1 VTDLS
6 HDGTDDGFHEIQLSG
21 KQLVFLFMATTV
33 VSVVIFLCGVLVG
46 RGVRAEAVSAGT
58 SPTVAAAGAGVS
70 TPNPAA
76 PPPQGVDAPAPAEPL
91 SYPQRLGDDK
101 PPVDTL
107 KPRAQQEPAPAPVDA
122 KQKSSQPVSAQL
134 AAAKPDEPKA
144 APATADVPKAA
155 PATAAPPSSTRVSAQ
170 PGVWAVQ
177 VVALTDRAAAS
188 AVVDR
193 LSSKGYPAFLVS
205 PQSGSAV
212 QNYKVQVGRFEDRS
226 QAEQIAGRLKKEEQ
240 FQPWILR

>member
-46 RGVRAEAVSAGT
+46 RGVRSEAVSAGST
-58 SPTVAAAGAGVS
+58 TAIAAAGPNIS
-70 TPNPAA
+70 TPPAA
-76 PPPQGVDAPAPAEPL
+76 PLTPPQPADGGTPEAL
-91 SYPQRLGDDK
+91 SYQKRLDGDK

-107 KPRAQQEPAPAPVDA
+107 KSRAEREAPPPVAEPTPTSTQPIAAKADTAKSAPV
-122 KQKSSQPVSAQL
+122 PV
-134 AAAKPDEPKA
+134 
-144 APATADVPKAA
+144 T
-155 PATAAPPSSTRVSAQ
+155 PPPGAGQ
-170 PGVWAVQ
+170 PGIWAVQ
-177 VVALTDRAAAS
+177 VVALTDRAAAN
-188 AVVDR
+188 AVVQR

-226 QAEQIAGRLKKEEQ
+226 QAELTAGRLKKEEQ

>member
-1 VTDLS
+1 MTDLS

-46 RGVRAEAVSAGT
+46 RGVRGESLSAGST
-58 SPTVAAAGAGVS
+58 TVASAGPGVS
-70 TPNPAA
+70 SANPPA
-76 PPPQGVDAPAPAEPL
+76 PLPQSVDAPAPAEPL
-91 SYPQRLGDDK
+91 SYPQRLDGEK

-107 KPRAQQEPAPAPVDA
+107 KSRAQQEPTPASVDPKPTSAQAAPA
-122 KQKSSQPVSAQL
+122 Q
-134 AAAKPDEPKA
+134 AAAKVDAPKP
-144 APATADVPKAA
+144 APATVA
-155 PATAAPPSSTRVSAQ
+155 PLPPPSNGSAQ
-170 PGVWAVQ
+170 PGIWAVQ
-177 VVALTDRAAAS
+177 VVALTDRAAAN
-188 AVVDR
+188 AVVQR

-226 QAEQIAGRLKKEEQ
+226 QAEVTAGRLKKEEQ

>member
-46 RGVRAEAVSAGT
+46 RGVRGETVSAG
-58 SPTVAAAGAGVS
+58 SSHAVAAAGPGVS

-76 PPPQGVDAPAPAEPL
+76 PPPQSVDAPAPAEPL
-91 SYPQRLGDDK
+91 SYPQRLEGDK

-107 KPRAQQEPAPAPVDA
+107 KARARQEPAPAPVDPKPA
-122 KQKSSQPVSAQL
+122 SAPPMSAQP
-134 AAAKPDEPKA
+134 AAAKVDAPKPA
-144 APATADVPKAA
+144 SAPV
-155 PATAAPPSSTRVSAQ
+155 AAPPSTGAPAQ
-170 PGVWAVQ
+170 PGIWAVQ

-188 AVVDR
+188 AVVQR
-193 LSSKGYPAFLVS
+193 LNAKGYPAFLVS
-205 PQSGSAV
+205 PQTGSAV

>member
-46 RGVRAEAVSAGT
+46 RGVRGEALSAGST
-58 SPTVAAAGAGVS
+58 PTVASAGPGVS
-70 TPNPAA
+70 TANPPA
-76 PPPQGVDAPAPAEPL
+76 PPPQSVDAPAPAEPL
-91 SYPQRLGDDK
+91 SYPQRLDGEK

-107 KPRAQQEPAPAPVDA
+107 KSRAQQEPTPAPVDPKPAAGQQTVA
-122 KQKSSQPVSAQL
+122 KVDPP
-134 AAAKPDEPKA
+134 KP
-144 APATADVPKAA
+144 APATVA
-155 PATAAPPSSTRVSAQ
+155 PSPQSNGSAQ
-170 PGVWAVQ
+170 PGIWAVQ
-177 VVALTDRAAAS
+177 VVALTDHAAAS
-188 AVVDR
+188 AVVRR
-193 LSSKGYPAFLVS
+193 LSSKGYPAFLVT

-212 QNYKVQVGRFEDRS
+212 QNYKVQVGRFDDRS

>member
-46 RGVRAEAVSAGT
+46 RGVRGEALSAGST
-58 SPTVAAAGAGVS
+58 PTVASAGAGVS
-70 TPNPAA
+70 TANPPA
-76 PPPQGVDAPAPAEPL
+76 PPPQSVDAPAPAEPL
-91 SYPQRLGDDK
+91 SYPQRLDSEK

-107 KPRAQQEPAPAPVDA
+107 KSRAQPEPTPAPVDPKPAAGQPTVA
-122 KQKSSQPVSAQL
+122 KVDPP
-134 AAAKPDEPKA
+134 KP
-144 APATADVPKAA
+144 APATVA
-155 PATAAPPSSTRVSAQ
+155 PSPQSNGSAQ
-170 PGVWAVQ
+170 PGTWAVQ
-177 VVALTDRAAAS
+177 VVALTDHAAAS
-188 AVVDR
+188 AVVRR
-193 LSSKGYPAFLVS
+193 LSSKGYPAFLVT

-212 QNYKVQVGRFEDRS
+212 QNYKVQVGRFDDRS

>member
-1 VTDLS
+1 MTDLS

-46 RGVRAEAVSAGT
+46 RGVRGDAVSAGAA
-58 SPTVAAAGAGVS
+58 PAVAAAGPIVS
-70 TPNPAA
+70 APAVA
-76 PPPQGVDAPAPAEPL
+76 PLLPPQPVDGAAPAEGL
-91 SYPQRLGDDK
+91 SYQKRLDGDK

-107 KPRAQQEPAPAPVDA
+107 KARTEQDVTPAPQDPKPTSAP
-122 KQKSSQPVSAQL
+122 PT
-134 AAAKPDEPKA
+134 AAKTETPKA
-144 APATADVPKAA
+144 ASVAVTPT
-155 PATAAPPSSTRVSAQ
+155 PPSGGSAQ
-170 PGVWAVQ
+170 PGIWAVQ
-177 VVALTDRAAAS
+177 VVALTDRAAAN
-188 AVVDR
+188 AVVQR

-205 PQSGSAV
+205 PHSGSVV

-226 QAEQIAGRLKKEEQ
+226 QAELTAGRLKKEEQ

>member
-46 RGVRAEAVSAGT
+46 RGVRGEALSAGST
-58 SPTVAAAGAGVS
+58 PTVA
-70 TPNPAA
+70 
-76 PPPQGVDAPAPAEPL
+76 
-91 SYPQRLGDDK
+91 
-101 PPVDTL
+101 
-107 KPRAQQEPAPAPVDA
+107 
-122 KQKSSQPVSAQL
+122 
-134 AAAKPDEPKA
+134 
-144 APATADVPKAA
+144 
-155 PATAAPPSSTRVSAQ
+155 PPSPSSAPAQ
-170 PGVWAVQ
+170 PGIWAVQ

-188 AVVDR
+188 AVVQR
-193 LSSKGYPAFLVS
+193 LSSKGYPAFLVT

-226 QAEQIAGRLKKEEQ
+226 QAELTAGRLKKEEQ

>member
-1 VTDLS
+1 MTDLS

-46 RGVRAEAVSAGT
+46 RGVRSEAVSAGST
-58 SPTVAAAGAGVS
+58 AIAAAVPSVS
-70 TPNPAA
+70 TPPAA
-76 PPPQGVDAPAPAEPL
+76 PLSPPQPADGGTPEAL
-91 SYPQRLGDDK
+91 SYQKRLDGDK

-107 KPRAQQEPAPAPVDA
+107 KARAEREAPPAPPEPTPTSTQPPVAKADTPKSAPVA
-122 KQKSSQPVSAQL
+122 VTP
-134 AAAKPDEPKA
+134 
-144 APATADVPKAA
+144 PAGGAG
-155 PATAAPPSSTRVSAQ
+155 Q
-170 PGVWAVQ
+170 PGIWAVQ
-177 VVALTDRAAAS
+177 VVALTGRAAAS
-188 AVVDR
+188 AVVQR

-226 QAEQIAGRLKKEEQ
+226 QAELTAGRLKKEEQ

>member
-1 VTDLS
+1 MTDLS

-46 RGVRAEAVSAGT
+46 RGVRSEAVNAGSTPAMASAG
-58 SPTVAAAGAGVS
+58 PNIS
-70 TPNPAA
+70 TPPAA
-76 PPPQGVDAPAPAEPL
+76 PLTPPQPADGGTPEAL
-91 SYPQRLGDDK
+91 SYQKRLDGDK

-107 KPRAQQEPAPAPVDA
+107 KARAEREAPPAAPEPTPTSTQPLAAKADTPKSAPVA
-122 KQKSSQPVSAQL
+122 VTP
-134 AAAKPDEPKA
+134 
-144 APATADVPKAA
+144 PAGGAG
-155 PATAAPPSSTRVSAQ
+155 Q
-170 PGVWAVQ
+170 PGIWAVQ
-177 VVALTDRAAAS
+177 VVALTDRAAAN
-188 AVVDR
+188 AVVQR

-226 QAEQIAGRLKKEEQ
+226 QAELTAGRLKKEEQ